1 MYIEQYR
8 RDWIGNELCQ
18 WLGWGRA
25 WHLAMESC
33 CGGKRTFNEEPTDH
47 WPLTTASVHRLQA
60 DTARAGTHFCQ
71 PLADR
76 TVPSSIECWNWQNSK
91 VERRYAFCL
100 IYLCQFEP
108 RYWVKVPCPS
118 VPSISAP
125 YLANITRLVAG
136 PPPPSGDHR
145 RSMLPREAGGKG
157 ENIFVPTNIFY
168 HERVWPNKCFVFIN
182 YSNTQ

>member
-91 VERRYAFCL
+91 VEQRYAFCL

-108 RYWVKVPCPS
+108 RYWVKVPCPG
-118 VPSISAP
+118 VPSISPISGQYHSTGCRA
-125 YLANITRLVAG
+125 ATAQRG
-136 PPPPSGDHR
+136 PPPVNASTRGR
-145 RSMLPREAGGKG
+145 GKG
-157 ENIFVPTNIFY
+157 RKYFCTNKYFLSRTCMTEQMFCI
-168 HERVWPNKCFVFIN
+168 H
-182 YSNTQ
+182 QL